1 MFKRLLWLMMLLT
14 ACTTAPAPSP
24 VAPTATL
31 RPLPTQSP
39 RFASTLRSPT
49 PIISPAPPTST
60 LSPAASPTPVLYIVQ
75 SGDTLIGIAVRFGV
89 TLEALEAVN
98 VGIDPGNL
106 QPGQTLNIPPGA
118 VDSAAPV
125 SAPILAPLSV
135 AANPFTCYPTPA
147 ASLICLSEFVNTTG
161 QPIVNLAVQATL
173 VNGDGTPGTSGMA
186 YSPLDLIPPGAA
198 VPLAVVFNAP
208 AEGNTANALVTQA
221 DSGAGLADRFVSVT
235 VNDVNGVPVQGGL
248 TLNGSLVNPTSIEL
262 RSVVVIATVYN
273 ALGSVTGYRK
283 IVLAEPLAANASAV
297 FSIILP
303 GSSEADRWTVIAQG
317 RTR

>member
-1 MFKRLLWLMMLLT
+1 
-14 ACTTAPAPSP
+14 
-24 VAPTATL
+24 
-31 RPLPTQSP
+31 
-39 RFASTLRSPT
+39 
-49 PIISPAPPTST
+49 
-60 LSPAASPTPVLYIVQ
+60 
-75 SGDTLIGIAVRFGV
+75 
-89 TLEALEAVN
+89 
-98 VGIDPGNL
+98 
-106 QPGQTLNIPPGA
+106 
-118 VDSAAPV
+118 
-125 SAPILAPLSV
+125 V

-147 ASLICLSEFVNTTG
+147 ASLICLSEFVNTAG

-173 VNGDGTPGTSGMA
+173 INEDGTPGSSGMA
-186 YSPLDLIPPGAA
+186 YSPLDLIPPGAV

-221 DSGAGLADRFVSVT
+221 DSGAGLADRFALLT
-235 VNDVNGVPVQGGL
+235 VNDVSGSPAQGGF
-248 TLNGSLVNPTSIEL
+248 TVNGSLVNPISTEL

-303 GSSEADRWTVIAQG
+303 GNSEADRWTVIAQG

>member
-1 MFKRLLWLMMLLT
+1 MFKRLFWLMLLLA
-14 ACTTAPAPSP
+14 ACTATPAPSP

-31 RPLPTQSP
+31 RPLPAP
-39 RFASTLRSPT
+39 TLTPVLPTLAPAPALPPT
-49 PIISPAPPTST
+49 PT
-60 LSPAASPTPVLYIVQ
+60 LSPAASPTPVVYVVQ
-75 SGDTLIGIAVRFGV
+75 SGDTLIGVAVRFGV

-98 VGIDPGNL
+98 LGIDPVNL

-125 SAPILAPLSV
+125 SAPTLAPLSV

-173 VNGDGTPGTSGMA
+173 VNDDGTPGSSGVA
-186 YSPLDLIPPGAA
+186 HSPLDLIPPGAA

-208 AEGNTANALVTQA
+208 AEGNTASALVTQA
-221 DSGAGLADRFVSVT
+221 DSGAGLADRFVWVT
-235 VNDVNGVPVQGGL
+235 VNEVSGAPAQGGF
-248 TLNGSLVNPTSIEL
+248 TVNGSLVNPASIEL

-303 GSSEADRWTVIAQG
+303 GSPEADRWTVIAQG

>member
-1 MFKRLLWLMMLLT
+1 MHRLLFIIILLT
-14 ACTTAPAPSP
+14 ACTTTPAPSP

-31 RPLPTQSP
+31 RSLPTQ
-39 RFASTLRSPT
+39 ALISTRSAQSSTAIIPPPPPT
-49 PIISPAPPTST
+49 PT
-60 LSPAASPTPVLYIVQ
+60 LSPAASPTPVVYVVQ

-89 TLEALEAVN
+89 TLEALESVN
-98 VGIDPGNL
+98 AGIDPGNL
-106 QPGQTLNIPPGA
+106 QPEQTLNIPPGA
-118 VDSAAPV
+118 VDSLAPV
-125 SAPILAPLSV
+125 PALTLAPLSV
-135 AANPFTCYPTPA
+135 TANPFTCYPTPA
-147 ASLICLSEFVNTTG
+147 ASLICLSEFVNTAG

-173 VNGDGTPGTSGMA
+173 VNQDGKPGPSGMA

-221 DSGAGLADRFVSVT
+221 DSGLGLADRFVSVT
-235 VNDVNGVPVQGGL
+235 VNDVSGSPAQGGL
-248 TLNGSLVNPTSIEL
+248 TLSGTLVNPASTEL
-262 RSVVVIATVYN
+262 RSIVVIATVYN

-283 IVLAEPLAANASAV
+283 TVLAEPLAANASAM

-303 GSSEADRWTVIAQG
+303 GSSEAGRWTVIAQG